1 MTFALKLV
9 LNCETLG
16 VIKSF
21 QGLALHMPFLKH
33 VNIQLL
39 KKEYLGVWNMFPLY
53 FPKQFCRC
61 VLHGLKNQG
70 RKTRMDES
78 FH

>member
-1 MTFALKLV
+1 
-9 LNCETLG
+9 
-16 VIKSF
+16 
-21 QGLALHMPFLKH
+21 LHMPFLKH